1 MRKNKE
7 EEFEEMKAVAER
19 AGTFRDRSADAAA
32 SEPAAAPVTATAP
45 ASAPPVTAATPAPA
59 PAVPDPY
66 GDAYR
71 RALEDY
77 AAPAPFTWDAESDPA
92 YQAYRKA
99 YAREGRRAGED
110 TLGQYAAMTGGVPST
125 AAVTAAQQASDYY
138 ASRLADRVPEL
149 YRLAYSMYA
158 DADARRL
165 RTLEALRDARADELA
180 RWDAAQSYADSQR
193 DFDYKVSRDERGDAL
208 ALAKLA
214 AANGDYA
221 RLAGLGV
228 DVTRANGTRWA
239 YGADGSVYEIGSAK
253 GLAFL
258 DGAQPG
264 QTMTGGDGSAWTKQP
279 DGSITIARGGQTWVV
294 AAPEA
299 PAPTAVYRGGGTAK
313 PDLTAA
319 QVNAALAAGVRTD
332 KVLSAYE
339 YYYGAPYEDPEAEK
353 AAGKASAGKAAAPS
367 LPAFFGDRLRSRF
380 G

>member
-1 MRKNKE
+1 
-7 EEFEEMKAVAER
+7 
-19 AGTFRDRSADAAA
+19 
-32 SEPAAAPVTATAP
+32 
-45 ASAPPVTAATPAPA
+45 
-59 PAVPDPY
+59 
-66 GDAYR
+66 
-71 RALEDY
+71 
-77 AAPAPFTWDAESDPA
+77 
-92 YQAYRKA
+92 
-99 YAREGRRAGED
+99 
-110 TLGQYAAMTGGVPST
+110 MTGGVPST

-138 ASRLADRVPEL
+138 ASKLADRVPEL

-165 RTLEALRDARADELA
+165 RALQALRTARGDELA
-180 RWDAAQSYADSQR
+180 RWDAEQAYADDRR
-193 DFDYKVSRDERGDAL
+193 DFDYKKSRDAQADAL

-214 AANGDYA
+214 AANGDYSG
-221 RLAGLGV
+221 LAGLGV

-239 YGADGSVYEIGSAK
+239 YGADGGVYEIGSAK

-264 QTMTGGDGSAWTKQP
+264 QTMTGGDGSVWTKQP
-279 DGSITIARGGQTWVV
+279 DGSVTIARGGQTWVV

-332 KVLSAYE
+332 KVLAAYE

-353 AAGKASAGKAAAPS
+353 AAAGKASAGKAAAPS

-380 G
+380 T